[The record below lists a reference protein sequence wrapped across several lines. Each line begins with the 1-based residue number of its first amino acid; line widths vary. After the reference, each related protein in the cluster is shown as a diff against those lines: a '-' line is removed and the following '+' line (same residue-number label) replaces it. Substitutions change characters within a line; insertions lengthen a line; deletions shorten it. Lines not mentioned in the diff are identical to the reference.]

1 MYVVRKKS
9 LTALKKVASF
19 QQVSNG
25 LSFVELRG
33 MGVELQTKK
42 YMAEVQRENN
52 EQFNYY
58 TECVSDVNKIIQN

>member
-1 MYVVRKKS
+1 MLLKTKFNCIKKI
-9 LTALKKVASF
+9 ASF

-25 LSFVELRG
+25 LSFVEVRG

-42 YMAEVQRENN
+42 YMAEVQRENS

-58 TECVSDVNKIIQN
+58 TGCVSDENKIIQN